1 MPTYNYGRY
10 VADAIESIQAQTF
23 GNFEIV
29 VVDDGSTDDTA
40 AILAA
45 SAEPRLKVIRQERAG
60 TASAR
65 NRGLEAA
72 RGEFI
77 TWLDAD
83 DLWKPAFLERHL
95 AVLEAEPEVGYSF
108 SNFMRTRDGVP
119 LPGTQFDLVPRLRQL
134 PTRAARGGTARV
146 VEMDAFAALAPSTA
160 LPGWLQASVFR
171 RAALE
176 GRRCD
181 PRLKAAEDLFL
192 LLQVYA
198 GGTRV
203 AFLEEVLVEVRR
215 HGQNSYAT
223 GEQIQ
228 NAVIESVLF
237 VDADIPLTASQQAI
251 LRRRIANRVLRPRL
265 AAFLASRCRQGCA
278 IVWSSAAVAR
288 SASQRPGSSGTD
300 AIASDLAAPRN
311 RLLRTN

>member
-1 MPTYNYGRY
+1 MSVTTPRVSVIMPTYNYGRY

-40 AILAA
+40 AILARL
-45 SAEPRLKVIRQERAG
+45 AEPRLKVIRQERAG

-83 DLWKPAFLERHL
+83 DLWKPTFLERHL

-108 SNFMRTRDGVP
+108 SNFMRSRDGVP
-119 LPGTQFDLVPRLRQL
+119 LPGTQFDLVPGCASF
-134 PTRAARGGTARV
+134 PRAPPGGAFARV
-146 VEMDAFAALAPSTA
+146 VEMDTFAALAPSTA

-171 RAALE
+171 RSALE

-198 GGTRV
+198 GGTPRGV
-203 AFLEEVLVEVRR
+203 PGGSPGGGTATRAEQLRDRR
-215 HGQNSYAT
+215 T
-223 GEQIQ
+223 DTE
-228 NAVIESVLF
+228 
-237 VDADIPLTASQQAI
+237 
-251 LRRRIANRVLRPRL
+251 
-265 AAFLASRCRQGCA
+265 CR
-278 IVWSSAAVAR
+278 
-288 SASQRPGSSGTD
+288 D
-300 AIASDLAAPRN
+300 
-311 RLLRTN
+311 